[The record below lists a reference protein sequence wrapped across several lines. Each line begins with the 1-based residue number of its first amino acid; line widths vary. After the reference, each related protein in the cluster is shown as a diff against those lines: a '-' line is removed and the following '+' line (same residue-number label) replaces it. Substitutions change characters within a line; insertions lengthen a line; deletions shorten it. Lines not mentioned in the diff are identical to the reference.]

1 MDSEITR
8 LRASRS
14 VFITLNSP
22 ISVGHKEFARAPTYS
37 YKSKISMG
45 RVDYCSTPNL
55 QFKISVD
62 HINYFLEDEFM
73 NGLVIVLSLKPYKK
87 DFSD

>member
-45 RVDYCSTPNL
+45 RVDYFSTPNL
-55 QFKISVD
+55 
-62 HINYFLEDEFM
+62 
-73 NGLVIVLSLKPYKK
+73 
-87 DFSD
+87 